1 MERVMAFGDGE
12 NDLDML
18 KKVGHPVAMENAQ
31 DIVKKEINN
40 TAPKNIENG
49 VALYLENFLNFKL
62 ILLEGKN
69 AGKYCKYSFYCSWK
83 PTWYVVEKRYS

>member
-1 MERVMAFGDGE
+1 MGLKQLLNHWDLSENNVMAFGDGE

-49 VALYLENFLNFKL
+49 VALYLEKFFKL
-62 ILLEGKN
+62 
-69 AGKYCKYSFYCSWK
+69 
-83 PTWYVVEKRYS
+83 